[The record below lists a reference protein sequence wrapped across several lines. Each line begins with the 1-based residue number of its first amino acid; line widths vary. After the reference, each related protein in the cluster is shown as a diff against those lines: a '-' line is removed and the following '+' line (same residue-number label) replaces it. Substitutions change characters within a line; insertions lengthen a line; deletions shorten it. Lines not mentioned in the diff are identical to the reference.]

1 MKRSRPPAGTRL
13 QTAEAMSDDQDEAS
27 KTEDPTD
34 KKLSDARE
42 KGQVAVSREIASW
55 LALVGGLL
63 IVSLFASFISKQVY
77 TTIRPFIEK
86 PHELI
91 LDAASVGSV
100 FGFALAGTAIALA
113 IPLLLFLFLG
123 VAANVMQ
130 NGVLFAPE
138 AIAPKLENIS
148 PLKGLKKM
156 FSSSGLV
163 EFLKGI
169 FKIVLVGALLG
180 VILYPELS
188 QLEEIMQ
195 LDPVSMLEEIRWML
209 ILLLGGAV
217 ALMAV
222 IAFADLVYQR
232 YSFNKQMRMTK
243 QEVRDEYKQ
252 TEGDP
257 MIKGRLRNLRMQRA
271 RQRMMAAVPQATV
284 VVTNPSH
291 YAVAIKYERD
301 SMQAPMVVAKGIDA
315 VALRIRE
322 MAEEHKVPVVE
333 NPPIARMLYAT
344 VEIDQEIKP
353 EQYQAI
359 AEIISYVFR
368 LNQGRNPNINQGR
381 NGGSIRQ

>member
-1 MKRSRPPAGTRL
+1 
-13 QTAEAMSDDQDEAS
+13 MSDDQDDAS

-42 KGQVAVSREIASW
+42 KGQVAVSQEVASW
-55 LALVGGLL
+55 FALVGGLL
-63 IVSLFASFISKQVY
+63 IVSLFAGFVSKQIY
-77 TTIRPFIEK
+77 TSIRPFIEK

-91 LDAASVGSV
+91 LDAANVGNV
-100 FGFALAGTAIALA
+100 FAYVLAGTGIALS
-113 IPLLLFLFLG
+113 IPVLLFLFLG
-123 VAANVMQ
+123 VTANVMQ
-130 NGVLFAPE
+130 NGVLFAPD
-138 AIAPKLENIS
+138 AIAPKLQNIS
-148 PLKGLKKM
+148 PMKGLKKM
-156 FSSSGLV
+156 FSSKGLV

-169 FKIVLVGALLG
+169 FKIVAVGVLLAL
-180 VILYPELS
+180 IMWPELS
-188 QLEEIMQ
+188 RLEEIMQ
-195 LDPVSMLEEIRWML
+195 LDPAGMLEEIRWML

-217 ALMAV
+217 GVMAV

-232 YSFNKQMRMTK
+232 YAFTKQMRMTK

-257 MIKGRLRNLRMQRA
+257 MVKGRLRNLRMQRA

-284 VVTNPSH
+284 VVTNPTH

-301 SMQAPMVVAKGIDA
+301 SMEAPMVVAKGVDA
-315 VALRIRE
+315 VALRIRDLAVE
-322 MAEEHKVPVVE
+322 SNVPVVE

-359 AEIISYVFR
+359 AEIVSYVFR
-368 LNQGRNPNINQGR
+368 LNQGRNQGHH
-381 NGGSIRQ
+381 GGSPRQ

>member
-1 MKRSRPPAGTRL
+1 
-13 QTAEAMSDDQDEAS
+13 MSDDQDEAS

-42 KGQVAVSREIASW
+42 KGQVAVSREVASW
-55 LALVGGLL
+55 FALVGGLL
-63 IVSLFASFISKQVY
+63 VVSLFASFVSKQIY
-77 TTIRPFIEK
+77 STIRPFIEK
-86 PHELI
+86 PHEMI
-91 LDAASVGSV
+91 LDAANVGGV
-100 FGFALAGTAIALA
+100 FSYALAGTAIALA
-113 IPLLLFLFLG
+113 IPVLLFLFLG
-123 VAANVMQ
+123 IAANVMQ

-138 AIAPKLENIS
+138 AIAPKLQNIS
-148 PLKGLKKM
+148 PIKGLKKM
-156 FSSSGLV
+156 FSSTGLV

-169 FKIVLVGALLG
+169 FKIVAVGALLG
-180 VILYPELS
+180 LIMWPELS
-188 QLEEIMQ
+188 RLEEIMQ
-195 LDPVSMLEEIRWML
+195 LEPAAMLEEIRWML

-232 YSFNKQMRMTK
+232 YAFNKQMRMTK

-257 MIKGRLRNLRMQRA
+257 MVKGRLRNLRMQRA

-284 VVTNPSH
+284 VVTNPTH

-322 MAEEHKVPVVE
+322 MAEEHRVPVVE
-333 NPPIARMLYAT
+333 NPPVARMLYAT

-368 LNQGRNPNINQGR
+368 LNQGGNQGVNQGR
-381 NGGSIRQ
+381 HGGPIRQ

>member
-1 MKRSRPPAGTRL
+1 
-13 QTAEAMSDDQDEAS
+13 MSDDQDEAS

-42 KGQVAVSREIASW
+42 KGQVAVSREVASW
-55 LALVGGLL
+55 FALVGGLL
-63 IVSLFASFISKQVY
+63 VVSLFAGFVSKQIY
-77 TTIRPFIEK
+77 STIRPFIEK
-86 PHELI
+86 PHEMI
-91 LDAASVGSV
+91 LDAANVGGV
-100 FGFALAGTAIALA
+100 FTYALAGTAIALA
-113 IPLLLFLFLG
+113 IPVLLFLFLG

-138 AIAPKLENIS
+138 AIAPKLQNIS
-148 PLKGLKKM
+148 PIKGLKKM
-156 FSSSGLV
+156 FSSTGLV

-169 FKIVLVGALLG
+169 FKIVAVGALLG
-180 VILYPELS
+180 LIMWPELS
-188 QLEEIMQ
+188 RLEEIMQ
-195 LDPVSMLEEIRWML
+195 LEPAAMLEEIRWML

-217 ALMAV
+217 ALMAI

-232 YSFNKQMRMTK
+232 YAFNKQMRMTK

-257 MIKGRLRNLRMQRA
+257 MVKGRLRNLRMQRA

-284 VVTNPSH
+284 VVTNPTH

-322 MAEEHKVPVVE
+322 MAEEHRVPVVE
-333 NPPIARMLYAT
+333 NPPVARMLYAT

-368 LNQGRNPNINQGR
+368 LNQGGNRGGNQGVNQGR
-381 NGGSIRQ
+381 HGGPIRQ

>member
-1 MKRSRPPAGTRL
+1 
-13 QTAEAMSDDQDEAS
+13 MSDDQDDAS

-42 KGQVAVSREIASW
+42 KGQVAVSQEVASW
-55 LALVGGLL
+55 FALVGGLL
-63 IVSLFASFISKQVY
+63 IVSLFAGFVSQQIY
-77 TTIRPFIEK
+77 TSIRPFIEK

-91 LDAASVGSV
+91 LDAASVGDT
-100 FGFALAGTAIALA
+100 FAYVLTGTGIALS
-113 IPLLLFLFLG
+113 IPVLLFLFLG
-123 VAANVMQ
+123 VTANVMQ

-138 AIAPKLENIS
+138 AIAPKLQNIS

-156 FSSSGLV
+156 FSSKGLV

-169 FKIVLVGALLG
+169 FKIVAVGTLLAL
-180 VILYPELS
+180 IMWPELS
-188 QLEEIMQ
+188 RLEEIMQ
-195 LDPVSMLEEIRWML
+195 LDPAGMLEEIRWML

-217 ALMAV
+217 GVMAV

-232 YSFNKQMRMTK
+232 YAFTKQMRMTK

-257 MIKGRLRNLRMQRA
+257 MVKGRLRNLRMQRA

-284 VVTNPSH
+284 VVTNPTH

-301 SMQAPMVVAKGIDA
+301 SMEAPMVVAKGIDA

-322 MAEEHKVPVVE
+322 LAVESNVPVVE

-368 LNQGRNPNINQGR
+368 LNQGRNQGHH
-381 NGGSIRQ
+381 GGSTRQ

>member
-1 MKRSRPPAGTRL
+1 
-13 QTAEAMSDDQDEAS
+13 MSDDQDEAS

-123 VAANVMQ
+123 AAANVMQ

-188 QLEEIMQ
+188 RLEEIMQ

-284 VVTNPSH
+284 VVTNPTH

-333 NPPIARMLYAT
+333 NPPVARMLYAT

>member
-284 VVTNPSH
+284 VVTNPPH